1 MFEGKMADDRKEEN
15 KNGWMERRNKE
26 WNQLIETT
34 KTIIKITLYQEL
46 EETLNGNM
54 LSQLK
59 HVESID
65 NVLQGWGKLKL

>member
-1 MFEGKMADDRKEEN
+1 
-15 KNGWMERRNKE
+15 MERRNKE

-54 LSQLK
+54 LSQLITCYRDEANENYK
-59 HVESID
+59 WTII
-65 NVLQGWGKLKL
+65 NLFLKIKFHSGIEE

>member
-1 MFEGKMADDRKEEN
+1 
-15 KNGWMERRNKE
+15 MERRNKE

-65 NVLQGWGKLKL
+65 NVLQG